1 MKSFDEIT
9 NIINSLLNEEEREE
23 LLQALNA
30 AKFDED
36 YHVIKYAEKLDLR
49 PSVLYNWGSW
59 KRERAA
65 V

>member
-23 LLQALNA
+23 LSQALDA

-49 PSVLYNWGSW
+49 PSVLYSWGFW
-59 KRERAA
+59 ERKRA
-65 V
+65 VA

>member
-9 NIINSLLNEEEREE
+9 NIINSLLNEREREE
-23 LLQALNA
+23 LSQTLNE

-49 PSVLYNWGSW
+49 PSVLYNWGFW

-65 V
+65 A